1 MLISLIRNLW
11 PFATIAL
18 SALSPSASASPYT
31 GPADPT
37 AYRKPEALIC
47 MGIAGSPKGLR
58 LDFGATDSIGN
69 LSDGYAMVSLDG
81 AIGVHYPGRPL
92 YSPERTQRVCSTWPC
107 HMPRHTVVSVNAGPI
122 TPSQRILTNGAE

>member
-1 MLISLIRNLW
+1 MLISSIRNLW

-18 SALSPSASASPYT
+18 GALSPSASASPYT

-81 AIGVHYPGRPL
+81 AIGVHYLQFMHLTAPNTLEGRYTHLGGLNGSVQHGPVIC
-92 YSPERTQRVCSTWPC
+92 RVTQWFR
-107 HMPRHTVVSVNAGPI
+107 
-122 TPSQRILTNGAE
+122 